1 MARGLQNGIYCL
13 KVNIHTWYSYFDG
26 ELQAW
31 STAASRDDMVHI
43 LSSQHFNHV
52 GGKHILCDFKT
63 LPRRKVLKTMEKKHE
78 WGDFRTIVE
87 DKGPSVLKTV
97 SIIEEGQHWQYKH
110 QKKWKWWWFWSMI
123 IIISVGTTL
132 AVKIPIIET
141 NYLTSITS
149 NLNYTTEKNLDW
161 GCLI

>member
-1 MARGLQNGIYCL
+1 MVFIFWWRTASMINSGDLP
-13 KVNIHTWYSYFDG
+13 
-26 ELQAW
+26 
-31 STAASRDDMVHI
+31 AASRDDMVHI
-43 LSSQHFNHV
+43 LSSQHYV
-52 GGKHILCDFKT
+52 GWKHILCDFKT

-132 AVKIPIIET
+132 AVKIPIIEN

-149 NLNYTTEKNLDW
+149 NLNYTTEKKSWLRMSYIAYM
-161 GCLI
+161 CI